1 MPLTTNTVES
11 SNIRQQK
18 NSSSNTFLHSLTV
31 ALNLTIQEDK
41 IILYFSNIIDNKN
54 FWCYEDI
61 FYFGLI
67 TQLLDARHLHGFS
80 LKLLEYIEKNPI
92 DSKVWNELAINALLN
107 ADFSLMK
114 KDLKKAEELYNRLDI
129 LEAIDNYAEL
139 IIRKK
144 FLESLIQYLKNNS
157 NVEIFFYFVA

>member
-1 MPLTTNTVES
+1 MLCDNYIL
-11 SNIRQQK
+11 SNR
-18 NSSSNTFLHSLTV
+18 SRWTF
-31 ALNLTIQEDK
+31 
-41 IILYFSNIIDNKN
+41 YFSKVFNLILQSANKN

-157 NVEIFFYFVA
+157 NVDIFFYFVA

>member
-157 NVEIFFYFVA
+157 NVEIFLK

>member
-1 MPLTTNTVES
+1 MFQAAIAANFYEDLSEHNVCPSIL
-11 SNIRQQK
+11 K
-18 NSSSNTFLHSLTV
+18 
-31 ALNLTIQEDK
+31 DK

-92 DSKVWNELAINALLN
+92 DSKVWNKLAINALLN

-157 NVEIFFYFVA
+157 NVEIFLN

>member
-1 MPLTTNTVES
+1 M
-11 SNIRQQK
+11 
-18 NSSSNTFLHSLTV
+18 
-31 ALNLTIQEDK
+31 K
-41 IILYFSNIIDNKN
+41 I
-54 FWCYEDI
+54 
-61 FYFGLI
+61 YFGLI